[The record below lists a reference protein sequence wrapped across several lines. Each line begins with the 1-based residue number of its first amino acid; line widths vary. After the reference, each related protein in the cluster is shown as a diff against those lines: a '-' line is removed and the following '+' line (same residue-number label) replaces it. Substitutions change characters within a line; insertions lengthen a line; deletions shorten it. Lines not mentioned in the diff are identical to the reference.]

1 MGITR
6 RVWVHH
12 RTDDNE
18 RSKAQIAIVGASGL
32 RSVGKIVIKELIA
45 RLKPQ
50 LLLELYSYGLP
61 GVYYGP
67 SYLAPPSAAGVEI
80 GKSGIVELP
89 GVRFYLLKKRD
100 RDIIIVDGYQAYN
113 PPNQYLLA
121 DKVTDLLREFHV
133 KRLFSLGAQVI
144 EEGIRCCATDP
155 RLLTEMQAYGIKRTN
170 VDRFIGFS
178 GLVTAMGHNKGI
190 EGVCLFACTSQNAA
204 DPEYPDYTAA
214 SELLVKLNEILQLE
228 VDTSILE
235 AKSRV
240 ESKLREEAMREEEKR
255 AMREKREREQEETR
269 GYI

>member
-1 MGITR
+1 M
-6 RVWVHH
+6 HH
-12 RTDDNE
+12 RANGSGNGSE
-18 RSKAQIAIVGASGL
+18 GLKAEIAIVGASGL

-80 GKSGIVELP
+80 GRGGIVELP
-89 GVRFYLLKKRD
+89 CVRFYLLKKKGV
-100 RDIIIVDGYQAYN
+100 IIVDGYQAYN
-113 PPNQYLLA
+113 PQNQYLIA
-121 DKVTDLLREFHV
+121 DKVTDLLRDFHV
-133 KRLFSLGAQVI
+133 KRIFSLGAQVI
-144 EEGIRCCATDP
+144 EEGIRCCATDTH
-155 RLLTEMQAYGIKRTN
+155 LLVEMQAYGIKRTN

-178 GLVTAMGHNKGI
+178 GLVTAMGHDKGI

-240 ESKLREEAMREEEKR
+240 ESKLREEAMRKEEKR

>member
-6 RVWVHH
+6 RVWVRH

-18 RSKAQIAIVGASGL
+18 RLKAEIAIVGASGL

-67 SYLAPPSAAGVEI
+67 SYLTPPSAAGVEI
-80 GKSGIVELP
+80 GRGGIVELP
-89 GVRFYLLKKRD
+89 CVRFYLLKKKG
-100 RDIIIVDGYQAYN
+100 IIIVDGYQAYN
-113 PPNQYLLA
+113 PQNQYLLA

-133 KRLFSLGAQVI
+133 KRIFSLGAQVI
-144 EEGIRCCATDP
+144 EEGIRCCATDT

-178 GLVTAMGHNKGI
+178 GLVTAMGHDKGI

-255 AMREKREREQEETR
+255 AMRERREREQEETR

>member
-12 RTDDNE
+12 RANDNE
-18 RSKAQIAIVGASGL
+18 GLKAQIAIVGASGL

-45 RLKPQ
+45 RQKPE

-67 SYLAPPSAAGVEI
+67 SYLAPASAAGVEI
-80 GKSGIVELP
+80 GKGGIVELP
-89 GVRFYLLKKRD
+89 CVRFYLLKKKG
-100 RDIIIVDGYQAYN
+100 IIIVDGYQAYN
-113 PPNQYLLA
+113 PQNQYLIA

-133 KRLFSLGAQVI
+133 KRIFSLGAQVI
-144 EEGIRCCATDP
+144 EEGIRCCATDT

-190 EGVCLFACTSQNAA
+190 EGVCLFASTSQNAA